1 MLCLIS
7 LVNQKSIYTKLNCEN
22 VRIRLVFSLNNR
34 GGSVPF
40 HHQHLLGSLIKEVV
54 AESGK
59 EFTDYE
65 FYNFS
70 GLKGQTK
77 ISREGLHFYSSK
89 VTLVLSSPNKFF
101 IDYLLNQIFERD
113 ILQIGQLYLSPY
125 SIEAEQNPEFGE
137 AVKYVCIS
145 PLVLTDPLLDSY
157 YAKKF
162 ISPEEDAFS
171 DLLYESTMA
180 RMERSKQYTDKE
192 IATFYKFQLVP
203 DKIYLKRIKEQEKK
217 FARIYTLHHQQVKCE
232 VRGYTFPFL
241 LYAAPQ
247 VQEFIYEC
255 GLGAY
260 SYHGFGMIDFASPDP
275 IKHTTSY
282 EPTQSK

>member
-1 MLCLIS
+1 M
-7 LVNQKSIYTKLNCEN
+7 
-22 VRIRLVFSLNNR
+22 RIRLVFSLNNR

-40 HHQHLLGSLIKEVV
+40 HHQHLLASLIKELVS
-54 AESGK
+54 ENGK

-89 VTLVLSSPNKFF
+89 VTLVLSSPNKPF

-113 ILQIGQLYLSPY
+113 TLQIGQLYLSPH

-145 PLVLTDPLLDSY
+145 PLVLTDPQQDSY

-162 ISPEEDAFS
+162 IPPEEDTFS

-180 RMERSKQYTDKE
+180 RMERSKQFSDKE

-203 DKIYLKRIKEQEKK
+203 DKIYLKRIREQEKK
-217 FARIYTLHHQQVKCE
+217 FARIYTLQQAQTRCE

-247 VQEFIYEC
+247 VQKFIYEC

-260 SYHGFGMIDFASPDP
+260 TYHGFGMIDLASPDP
-275 IKHTTSY
+275 IKNTISY
-282 EPTQSK
+282 EPSQGK